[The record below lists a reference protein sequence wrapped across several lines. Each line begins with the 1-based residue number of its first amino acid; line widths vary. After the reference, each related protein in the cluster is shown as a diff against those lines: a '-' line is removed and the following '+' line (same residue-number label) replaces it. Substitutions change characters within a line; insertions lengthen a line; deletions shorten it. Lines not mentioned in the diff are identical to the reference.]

1 MVVSVRLLVLSKQY
15 CGLITG
21 LGLPESAL
29 VYKSYRYYQKGIY
42 SSARELKQMT
52 PPQRDLYIEMSTA
65 GPMDSVLQLAPWVAC
80 SSAGPM
86 DSTLLVESGHSE
98 ALVYLK
104 KISSWIS
111 VLNYVQKMFEVNPEE
126 N

>member
-1 MVVSVRLLVLSKQY
+1 
-15 CGLITG
+15 
-21 LGLPESAL
+21 
-29 VYKSYRYYQKGIY
+29 
-42 SSARELKQMT
+42 MT

-104 KISSWIS
+104 KNPAWDFSASNLDFS
-111 VLNYVQKMFEVNPEE
+111 ENYVQKMFDINPEE

>member
-1 MVVSVRLLVLSKQY
+1 M
-15 CGLITG
+15 
-21 LGLPESAL
+21 
-29 VYKSYRYYQKGIY
+29 YKSYRYYQKGIY

-98 ALVYLK
+98 ALVYLQ

>member
-1 MVVSVRLLVLSKQY
+1 M
-15 CGLITG
+15 
-21 LGLPESAL
+21 A
-29 VYKSYRYYQKGIY
+29 
-42 SSARELKQMT
+42 

-98 ALVYLK
+98 ALVYLRRFHHCNP
-104 KISSWIS
+104 I
-111 VLNYVQKMFEVNPEE
+111 VVMNYVQKMFKVNPEV